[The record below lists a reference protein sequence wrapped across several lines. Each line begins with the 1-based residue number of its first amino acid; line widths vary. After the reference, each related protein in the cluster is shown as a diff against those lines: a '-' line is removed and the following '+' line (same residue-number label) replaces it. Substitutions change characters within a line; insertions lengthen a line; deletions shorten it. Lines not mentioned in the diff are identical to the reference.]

1 MKLLMVTSLKEYQK
15 AVADIFNTS
24 GIAIFS
30 VTETIGFKDHHT
42 PNLLDEWFSAGNENF
57 DDSIFLFSFTQDAK
71 ADQVLDLVKKYNTDH
86 DTGFPIHAFILP
98 VTKSSLY
105 ESL

>member
-15 AVADIFNTS
+15 AVADIFYKS

-42 PNLLDEWFSAGNENF
+42 PHLLDEWFSAGNEKF
-57 DDSIFLFSFTQDAK
+57 DSIFLFSFTQDAK
-71 ADQVLDLVKKYNTDH
+71 ADQALDLVKKYNTEH
-86 DTGFPIHAFILP
+86 NTGFPIHAFILP
-98 VTKSSLY
+98 VEKSSQT
-105 ESL
+105 EN